1 MSQDMNLIAAVDIG
15 SAKVAAAVGRKHPDG
30 QVEVLGMD
38 SIKCDGMKRGVVFNV
53 EEIINAVKSV
63 VESLEQRLNIKL
75 IDVFVSVSGFNI
87 RTTENSCYRFIKQE
101 DDLIK
106 SFDLEQLMQ
115 DNYRIVLQ
123 PDERILHVVPQ
134 DYAVDH
140 ERGVKKPIGYSGKRL
155 EGNFHVVIGRQSD
168 IRKIEKCIEKAGL
181 RLNGLLFTPLA
192 SADAVLSDEEKEAG
206 VVMVDIGAG
215 TTDLALFHDGVL
227 RYSSVIPFG
236 GNVVTNDIK
245 EGCGVLQKHAEK
257 MKTQFGS
264 ALGTMAREDAVIAI
278 PGISGWEPK
287 EIAFKSL
294 ACIIQARMEE
304 IIELIV
310 HHIERSGFFDKLG
323 AGIVLTGGGA
333 MLKHLAELT
342 KLKTG
347 LDVRIGAASS
357 VFSGEEEGSLQ
368 NPALS
373 TAVGVLVSA
382 GKYPG
387 SRVAREQVLF
397 DDLEQEEQPA
407 SRAEKKQ
414 KPVTNNKKPKRERL
428 DYFTGDLFSNIG
440 KKVAGMFDEK
450 DTEM

>member
-1 MSQDMNLIAAVDIG
+1 MSQDMNLIAAIDIG
-15 SAKVAAAVGRKHPDG
+15 STKVAAAVGRKHPDG
-30 QVEVLGMD
+30 QVEVLGLECM
-38 SIKCDGMKRGVVFNV
+38 KCEGMKRGVVFNV
-53 EEIINAVKSV
+53 EEIVNAVRTV
-63 VESLEQRLNIKL
+63 VDSLEQRLNIKL

-106 SFDLEQLMQ
+106 SFDLEQLLQ
-115 DNYRIVLQ
+115 DSYRIVLQ
-123 PDERILHVVPQ
+123 PDEKILHVVPQ

-140 ERGVKKPIGYSGKRL
+140 ERGIKKPIGYSGQRL
-155 EGNFHVVIGRQSD
+155 EGNFHVVIGRLSD
-168 IRKIEKCIEKAGL
+168 TRKIEKCIEKAGL

-227 RYSSVIPFG
+227 RYSAVVPFG

-245 EGCGVLQKHAEK
+245 EGCGILQKHAEK

-264 ALGTMAREDAVIAI
+264 ALGTMAREDAVVAI

-287 EIAFKSL
+287 EVAFKSL

-310 HHIERSGFFDKLG
+310 HHIERSGFFEKLG
-323 AGIVLTGGGA
+323 AGIVFTGGGA
-333 MLKHLAELT
+333 MLKHLPELT

-347 LDVRIGAASS
+347 LDVRIGAGSRAFSS
-357 VFSGEEEGSLQ
+357 EEEERLKD
-368 NPALS
+368 PAFS
-373 TAVGVLVSA
+373 TAVGLLFSA

-387 SRVAREQVLF
+387 KPIVREQVLF
-397 DDLEQEEQPA
+397 DDVEQGEQS
-407 SRAEKKQ
+407 SRAEKK
-414 KPVTNNKKPKRERL
+414 KKTVPKNKKQKREKL
-428 DYFTGDLFSNIG
+428 DHFTGDLFSNIG
-440 KKVAGMFDEK
+440 KKFVGMFDEK

>member
-15 SAKVAAAVGRKHPDG
+15 SAKVVAAVGRKHPDG

-38 SIKCDGMKRGVVFNV
+38 HVYCDGMKRGVVFNV
-53 EEIINAVKSV
+53 EEIVNAVRMVLSN
-63 VESLEQRLNIKL
+63 LEQRLNIKL
-75 IDVFVSVSGFNI
+75 IDVYVSVSGFNI
-87 RTTENSCYRFIKQE
+87 RTTENSCYRFIKE
-101 DDLIK
+101 DELVK
-106 SFDLEQLMQ
+106 SFDLEQLLQ
-115 DNYRIVLQ
+115 DSYRIVLQ
-123 PDERILHVVPQ
+123 PDEKILHVVPQ

-140 ERGVKKPIGYSGKRL
+140 ERGVKKPIGYSGQRL

-168 IRKIEKCIEKAGL
+168 VRKIEKCIGDAGL
-181 RLNGLLFTPLA
+181 RLNGLVFSPLA
-192 SADAVLSDEEKEAG
+192 SAEAVLSEEEKEAG

-227 RYSSVIPFG
+227 RYSAVIPFG

-264 ALGTMAREDAVIAI
+264 ALGTMAREDAVVAI

-323 AGIVLTGGGA
+323 AGIVFTGGGA
-333 MLKHLAELT
+333 MLKHLPELT

-347 LDVRIGAASS
+347 LDVRIGSTTRAFSS
-357 VFSGEEEGSLQ
+357 EEELGMK
-368 NPALS
+368 NPAYS
-373 TAVGVLVSA
+373 TAAGLLISV

-387 SRVAREQVLF
+387 TRITREQVLF
-397 DDLEQEEQPA
+397 DDVEKEEQPA
-407 SRAEKKQ
+407 PKNEKK
-414 KPVTNNKKPKRERL
+414 KTVSKNKKPKREKL
-428 DYFTGDLFSNIG
+428 EYITGDLFSNFRKGI
-440 KKVAGMFDEK
+440 AGMFEEK
-450 DTEM
+450 DTDM